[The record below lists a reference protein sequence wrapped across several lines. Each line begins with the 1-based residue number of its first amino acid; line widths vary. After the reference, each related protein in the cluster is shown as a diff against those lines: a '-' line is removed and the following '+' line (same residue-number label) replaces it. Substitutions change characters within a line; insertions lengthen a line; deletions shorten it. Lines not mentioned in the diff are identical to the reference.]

1 MQCKDIIANNNI
13 NIIILIKY
21 MSLYILPENQTLI
34 WNTIM
39 KTSHFQKK
47 PEKQEW
53 FRSVI
58 QQFYDKSDPNM
69 NVQQLRTLNK
79 ETVQYMIHT
88 LKKDQ
93 ESSLQYHGFSSNLSL
108 ESNNMESR
116 DFLIEQKQT
125 KINNQFEN
133 RQQEYGTMLQ
143 RPQVKDIDFTE
154 KKADDTPLENIDSL
168 LQKQMKEREYEIQPK
183 HDLKGDKISTESMPN
198 SESIDLNIQPLEE
211 IGKTPKQVSWAK
223 ESEQFVSKEIF
234 TKLEKQVEDFMKFVK
249 DEIIF
254 LKEEIEELKQQI
266 QRKHIEEESTE
277 KMKNIMSKLKKL
289 EKSSPNLSSLDKDF
303 SASS

>member
-1 MQCKDIIANNNI
+1 
-13 NIIILIKY
+13 
-21 MSLYILPENQTLI
+21 MSLYILPENQTLL

-53 FRSVI
+53 FRSII
-58 QQFYDKSDPNM
+58 QQFYDKSDPNI

-93 ESSLQYHGFSSNLSL
+93 ESSLQYHGFSLNPSL

-116 DFLIEQKQT
+116 EFLIEQKQT
-125 KINNQFEN
+125 KLSNQFEN

-143 RPQVKDIDFTE
+143 RPQVKEIDFTE
-154 KKADDTPLENIDSL
+154 KKEDDTPLENIDSL
-168 LQKQMKEREYEIQPK
+168 LQKQMKEREYEIQPNTGMK
-183 HDLKGDKISTESMPN
+183 IDNISTESMPIGDSN
-198 SESIDLNIQPLEE
+198 IDLNIQPLEE

-223 ESEQFVSKEIF
+223 EPEEVISKETF
-234 TKLEKQVEDFMKFVK
+234 THLKKQVEDFMKFVK

-289 EKSSPNLSSLDKDF
+289 EKSSQNLSSLDEDF